1 MKVWVTKYWDTQGLY
16 TATVRSSGSDA
27 RYVYTVPASHSV
39 PQQLRL
45 GRDAFQRP
53 EDAVV
58 HMREQRTKK
67 IERLKAQIAKLE
79 KMKI

>member
-1 MKVWVTKYWDTQGLY
+1 MKYWVTKYWDTQGLY
-16 TATVRSSGSDA
+16 EANVVAPEEGDK
-27 RYVYTVPASHSV
+27 YVYTIPTKGSV
-39 PQQLRL
+39 RQQLKV
-45 GRDAFQRP
+45 GRDAFKRP